1 MDHKEVCACRACG
14 VCIQRGLHAALYKNK
29 LFVAAICAHRQ
40 RRNEAR
46 GPNATHRYSVFSGMP
61 AGVEY
66 LLVEV
71 EGGLCHVLPQT
82 TGPYAGLGA
91 GLVSGKRAT
100 HLLRLERRLVRL
112 EHDVTAAVDVE
123 YTEVVVIRS
132 RQHMPAAHTSA
143 SQPTQMKR
151 V

>member
-1 MDHKEVCACRACG
+1 MNHREVCACRACG

-29 LFVAAICAHRQ
+29 LFVAAICACRQ
-40 RRNEAR
+40 CRHEAR
-46 GPNATHRYSVFSGMP
+46 GPNTTHRYGVLPRVP

-71 EGGLCHVLPQT
+71 EGVLRHVLSQT
-82 TGPYAGLGA
+82 AGPYAVLNA
-91 GLVSGKRAT
+91 GLVSRKRAT
-100 HLLRLERRLVRL
+100 HLLRLERRLVCL
-112 EHDVTAAVDVE
+112 QYDVTAAVDVE

-132 RQHMPAAHTSA
+132 RQHMPTARTSA